1 VSGVP
6 AEKRTPRRPTGF
18 ARRLPAEA
26 ARDGILV
33 GLTFVSGA
41 VDAFSY
47 LGLGR
52 VFTANMTGNL
62 VLLGI
67 AAGQG
72 QLLSALRAASAFGGF
87 AGGVLLGATLARGG
101 PPVGRWHPRVTVC
114 IAIELLLLAALAAWW
129 ILVGGRL
136 PRGVTEAL
144 IALSSVAMGVQTAAV
159 RRLAVPGVT
168 TTYVTGTLTG
178 VLAQLAEAATS
189 RRGWGL
195 PVVVLASLVAGAA
208 AGAVATVLWRGAAPV
223 VPAAVLA
230 AVTLAAAVRFGLSPR
245 PRSG

>member
-1 VSGVP
+1 VP
-6 AEKRTPRRPTGF
+6 AEKRTPSQPVGLGG
-18 ARRLPAEA
+18 RLPAEA

-72 QLLSALRAASAFGGF
+72 QLLTALRAASAFAGF
-87 AGGVLLGATLARGG
+87 ACGVLVGAWLTRAAQ
-101 PPVGRWHPRVTVC
+101 PVGRWHPRVTAC
-114 IAIELLLLAALAAWW
+114 LGLELLLLATLAAWW
-129 ILVGGRL
+129 IAVGGHL

-168 TTYVTGTLTG
+168 TTYATGTLTG
-178 VLAQLAEAATS
+178 VLAQLAEAAAS
-189 RRGWGL
+189 RRGWRL
-195 PVVVLASLVAGAA
+195 PVVVLASLVVGAA
-208 AGAVATVLWRGAAPV
+208 AGAVATVAWRGGAPV